1 MNLDSSRSVTSIP
14 TDLVSD
20 PSSGVGTPQFA
31 SELSESDIDIEGAL
45 DEIPIHKHTFSQDD
59 TTGSYRNRS
68 QSQVDTFEAD
78 SETVPKIC
86 RRNHQYME
94 IDWKSPAKVLQ
105 WMRIRVALRIVLY
118 L

>member
-14 TDLVSD
+14 SDLVSD
-20 PSSGVGTPQFA
+20 PFSGVETPQFA
-31 SELSESDIDIEGAL
+31 SELSESDIDVEGTL
-45 DEIPIHKHTFSQDD
+45 DEIPVHKHTFSQDN

-78 SETVPKIC
+78 ETVPKVS
-86 RRNHQYME
+86 RRNHQYIE

-105 WMRIRVALRIVLY
+105 WMRIRVDFRRMFY